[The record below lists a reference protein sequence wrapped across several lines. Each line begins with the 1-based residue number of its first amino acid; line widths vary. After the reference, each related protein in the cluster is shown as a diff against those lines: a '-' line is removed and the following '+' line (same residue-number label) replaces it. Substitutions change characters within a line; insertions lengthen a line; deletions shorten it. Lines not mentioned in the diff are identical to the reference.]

1 MLVINS
7 SFDDQRENSV
17 TVACGVNE
25 ELLVADTDSFHPRCL
40 PGQSRCLDDVFSGNI
55 SLVTAGMVMTLADV
69 LVTMSCHHGWVV
81 VTMSW
86 RHQAED

>member
-7 SFDDQRENSV
+7 VFDDQRGNSV

-25 ELLVADTDSFHPRCL
+25 EWLTLTPSTPDVC
-40 PGQSRCLDDVFSGNI
+40 QSRCLDDVYSGNI